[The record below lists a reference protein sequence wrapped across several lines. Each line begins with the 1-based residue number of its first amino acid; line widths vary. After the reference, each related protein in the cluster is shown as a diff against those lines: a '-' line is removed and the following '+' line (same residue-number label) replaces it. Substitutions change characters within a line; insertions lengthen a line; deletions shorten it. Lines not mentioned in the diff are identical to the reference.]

1 MISPHIGEIPKHL
14 FWIITRFNER
24 HLSGYC
30 LCLTLALKNHHS
42 NCVEGSVF
50 TPTVACNIGCVVLQI
65 AVLVHILKLAKQ
77 MVPLPSMYDIYI
89 YLPTFTIFQP
99 KKSGYIFPNY
109 GNYTNP
115 FSKHPLEFLRSE
127 SYPEVLGYGNGKDHC
142 DLHQQ
147 ENTLLRTLYL
157 LESLTA
163 TPACLL
169 LEGRKVGWKLGRI
182 CIPESTNGCP
192 AKRDYFNRKYIFN
205 TKVDWLWKL
214 WRFVDCHDGSMGSG
228 NIYST
233 HIFVGDFWW

>member
-1 MISPHIGEIPKHL
+1 MGGLSNIGGEKARNDQRLEGVSAQLFLGGYHDFGKRMISPHIGEIPKHL

-30 LCLTLALKNHHS
+30 LCLTLALKNHDS
-42 NCVEGSVF
+42 NCVEGRVF

-99 KKSGYIFPNY
+99 KKSRYIFPNY

-115 FSKHPLEFLRSE
+115 WPPYFFSKTPPLFLRSE

-147 ENTLLRTLYL
+147 ENTLLRTLHL

-163 TPACLL
+163 VCLSAV
-169 LEGRKVGWKLGRI
+169 GRKVIGWQLGKI
-182 CIPESTNGCP
+182 GTPGVN
-192 AKRDYFNRKYIFN
+192 
-205 TKVDWLWKL
+205 
-214 WRFVDCHDGSMGSG
+214 
-228 NIYST
+228 
-233 HIFVGDFWW
+233 